1 MTKTKCPSCG
11 VEFDT
16 EPVFSRAQIAKMTTE
31 EYEEKRA
38 EILKAM
44 IEGRIK

>member
-1 MTKTKCPSCG
+1 MTKTICPNCG
-11 VEFDT
+11 VEFNT
-16 EPVFSRAQIAKMTTE
+16 EPMFSRAQIAKMTPE

-44 IEGRIK
+44 SEGRIV